1 MDPVTATAS
10 ADIRRGIEEADRRF
24 MDAFNSGNVEG
35 AARGVYSEDAQLL
48 PPGGETVQGRDK
60 IAQWWKGAAPQMGIE
75 RVELS
80 TVDLQP
86 MGELAYQIGRAMLT
100 VGGGQQV
107 ESKYVVIWKREDGQ
121 WKWHVDIFN
130 MNA

>member
-1 MDPVTATAS
+1 MAQTTSTVSSDV
-10 ADIRRGIEEADRRF
+10 RRGIEEADRRF
-24 MDAFNSGNVEG
+24 MDAFNSGDVEG
-35 AARGVYSEDAQLL
+35 AARGVYTEDAQLL
-48 PPGGETVQGRDK
+48 PPGGEMVQGRDT
-60 IAQWWKGAAPQMGIE
+60 IAQWWTGAAPHMGLE

-86 MGELAYQIGRAMLT
+86 VGESVYQIGRATLT
-100 VGGGQQV
+100 MGGGQQA
-107 ESKYVVIWKREDGQ
+107 EGKYVVIWKQENGQ